1 MFLLLADKP
10 SFNSAVFTTLYA
22 HTYDVY
28 TVKQNFVRSDA
39 LSNYSP
45 SNLTALNGV
54 LNVTDIHL
62 KAYNN
67 TLTKLSKSD
76 CIEKFDQAFQTDYNL
91 LLLVLNTSIAE
102 SPDSTTVVKNL
113 NVQPPNAQP
122 GVLGCP
128 AEADS
133 IAWICQ
139 DMNPDYCNTF
149 CTSLLS
155 QLESNATNWAT
166 FGQIIDH
173 CLVNKA
179 PDHCMLNFSVP
190 IMAIVIFVNV
200 IKAAMMC
207 IVGLLLKSVPIITL
221 GDAIASFLTRPDV
234 SPNSRVGEIPQ
245 QSENRILVNG
255 KPVIPKRIRMVAV
268 SNRRWYTCFWMYV
281 FW

>member
-1 MFLLLADKP
+1 MDPPHRFLLATSSLVGLSWDDMSLLLADKP

-39 LSNYSP
+39 LSSYSP

-54 LNVTDIHL
+54 LNITDIHL

-67 TLTKLSKSD
+67 TLTKLSRSD

-102 SPDSTTVVKNL
+102 SPDATTVVKNL

-139 DMNPDYCNTF
+139 DMNPDSCNTF

-155 QLESNATNWAT
+155 QLESNATN
-166 FGQIIDH
+166 
-173 CLVNKA
+173 
-179 PDHCMLNFSVP
+179 
-190 IMAIVIFVNV
+190 
-200 IKAAMMC
+200 
-207 IVGLLLKSVPIITL
+207 
-221 GDAIASFLTRPDV
+221 
-234 SPNSRVGEIPQ
+234 
-245 QSENRILVNG
+245 
-255 KPVIPKRIRMVAV
+255 
-268 SNRRWYTCFWMYV
+268 
-281 FW
+281 